1 MSFAHSPKIVT
12 DGLVLALDAGNTKSY
27 PGTGT
32 TWFDKSGRGSNGTL
46 VNGPTFD
53 TGSLGSIKF
62 DGTNDYVTT
71 NTSGMAEGT
80 MLCFFNPSASVNL
93 PYFEGL
99 IDNDVPGQYGQGMG
113 INNGVFETIL
123 DNEFWTPNVTV
134 DIGSWQMCVL
144 SWNATTA
151 SFYKNGVLRNTLSYT
166 RGSVTTATYYIGAS
180 HANPRFLNGR
190 IATAQIYNRALTQ
203 AEVSQ
208 NFNALRG
215 RFGI

>member
-1 MSFAHSPKIVT
+1 MSVKGGPNTVT
-12 DGLVLALDAGNTKSY
+12 SGLVLELDAGNIKSY
-27 PGTGT
+27 QSGST
-32 TWFDKSGRGSNGTL
+32 TWYDKSGNGNNATL

-62 DGTNDYVTT
+62 DGTNDYVAT

-93 PYFEGL
+93 QYFEGL

-134 DIGSWQMCVL
+134 DIGSWQMCAL

-151 SFYKNGVLRNTLSYT
+151 NFYKNGVLRNTLSYT

-190 IATAQIYNRALTQ
+190 IATAQIYNRALS
-203 AEVSQ
+203 ASEVLQ
-208 NFNALRG
+208 NYNATKG
-215 RFGI
+215 RFGL